1 MKSFGMGIGYST
13 RTNEVL
19 LRSDDERVNTNL
31 RADSFGLYAGRVADR
46 ILRNILLKANF
57 MYTTCHKQNLKSNI
71 LKAIEEKKR
80 KDSSTPMRDSS
91 RSDLNSSIYVTT
103 SRRDRLQSR
112 QRAISTRPSS
122 PTNASTVNGN
132 SPVEPK

>member
-1 MKSFGMGIGYST
+1 MGIGYST

-19 LRSDDERVNTNL
+19 LRSDDEKVNTNL

-57 MYTTCHKQNLKSNI
+57 MYSTCHKQNLKSNI

-80 KDSSTPMRDSS
+80 KDSITPMKDNNSS

-112 QRAISTRPSS
+112 QRAMSTRPSS

-132 SPVEPK
+132 SPIEPK